1 MSMDDLKPTDDKSAE
16 EDPAKALEADMKA
29 SKK

>member
-1 MSMDDLKPTDDKSAE
+1 MDDMKPAADATAE

-29 SKK
+29 GKK